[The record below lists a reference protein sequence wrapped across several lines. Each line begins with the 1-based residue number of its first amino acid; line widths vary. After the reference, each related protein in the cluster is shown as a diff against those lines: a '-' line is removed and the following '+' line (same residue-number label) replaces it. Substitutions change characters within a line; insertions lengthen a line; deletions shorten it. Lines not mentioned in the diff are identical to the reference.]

1 MGIVTI
7 NNDLYNKPNP
17 PTIYRPISHNFV
29 QSVSVQITDENGDE
43 ISFGADSY
51 VALEIL
57 IRKSRWISSSSK
69 KFHHY
74 EWGPNKPSAIS

>member
-1 MGIVTI
+1 MAYSDLVKKSVRFASHITNLLVIVTI
-7 NNDLYNKPNP
+7 NNNLYNKPNP

-57 IRKSRWISSSSK
+57 IRKSR
-69 KFHHY
+69 
-74 EWGPNKPSAIS
+74 

>member
-1 MGIVTI
+1 MVYSDLVKRSVRFASHITNLLGIVTI

-43 ISFGADSY
+43 LNFNDDSY

-57 IRKSRWISSSSK
+57 IRKRR
-69 KFHHY
+69 
-74 EWGPNKPSAIS
+74 